1 MFNGA
6 KYFLTYLI
14 SHSKFYKF
22 ISDSFQKKEKVIVFV
37 FVMIFSYSSNNFLNN
52 VIKNPL
58 KITNSVINIA
68 IADNL
73 WDYFSRF
80 NVNN

>member
-1 MFNGA
+1 M
-6 KYFLTYLI
+6 
-14 SHSKFYKF
+14 
-22 ISDSFQKKEKVIVFV
+22 KEKVIVIV

-58 KITNSVINIA
+58 KKTNYVINVS

-80 NVNN
+80 TVNN

>member
-1 MFNGA
+1 M
-6 KYFLTYLI
+6 
-14 SHSKFYKF
+14 
-22 ISDSFQKKEKVIVFV
+22 KEKVIVFV

-58 KITNSVINIA
+58 KSTNSVINIA

-80 NVNN
+80 SVNN

>member
-1 MFNGA
+1 M
-6 KYFLTYLI
+6 
-14 SHSKFYKF
+14 
-22 ISDSFQKKEKVIVFV
+22 KEKIIAFV
-37 FVMIFSYSSNNFLNN
+37 FVMIFCHSSNNFLNN

-58 KITNSVINIA
+58 KNSNSVINVA

-80 NVNN
+80 NLNN